1 MAHDRVDA
9 SHQPIVMKE
18 NERDKALPIESRT
31 KWRIE
36 HVAMPEKQFPIDSF

>member
-1 MAHDRVDA
+1 MSKTRPCQSIPA
-9 SHQPIVMKE
+9 
-18 NERDKALPIESRT
+18 T